1 MTSSKSDGT
10 EKTIEERANKE
21 NALGDIIKG
30 VVMSD
35 ETDQDQK
42 GLKKKVILGGALS
55 KMTSLNMT
63 GRMDYS
69 LPLGVF
75 DVSLVSAISAHISY
89 FEDENT
95 AGFILKELLAN
106 RSTPVEETTVTSK

>member
-1 MTSSKSDGT
+1 
-10 EKTIEERANKE
+10 
-21 NALGDIIKG
+21 
-30 VVMSD
+30 MSD

-42 GLKKKVILGGALS
+42 GLKKRLFWGALS

-106 RSTPVEETTVTSK
+106 RSTP